1 LNAGQDEKQERWDG
15 NSKAGNAR
23 NRPRR
28 PPELTR
34 KDRQKDGDYS

>member
-1 LNAGQDEKQERWDG
+1 MA

-23 NRPRR
+23 IVHGG

-34 KDRQKDGDYS
+34 KDRQKDGDYSYVM